1 MFMFRDRR
9 RVQGHWS
16 TSSGAPS
23 TVAYPT
29 FRAMRAFVLVVLLF
43 RGVALYAQ
51 DIEPRQYAN
60 APIGVNFLIAGPAI
74 TRLGLPTDPAIPLT
88 DAKLNTIGPV
98 LGFARVIRINGQSAK
113 ISVVAPYMWL
123 EGTARYNGEPVSR
136 QVGGLTDVKVRLAVN
151 LLGSP
156 ALGLKEFM
164 EYKQNFVVGASM
176 TVTAPAGQYDPERLV
191 NIGANRWGFKGEVGA
206 SKAVGKWLIELSTT
220 AEVFTDNT
228 AFYGGKTREQ
238 DPVFAGKAHFI
249 RTFARGMWASVDATY
264 YTGGATTING
274 VFRNDLQQNWR
285 TGFTFVAPVAKRHSL
300 KLNAST
306 GVYARTGN
314 NFDLLAVTWQYRWGA
329 GL

>member
-1 MFMFRDRR
+1 MNKP
-9 RVQGHWS
+9 GHS
-16 TSSGAPS
+16 
-23 TVAYPT
+23 
-29 FRAMRAFVLVVLLF
+29 RLVLLL
-43 RGVALYAQ
+43 ALLVPATDVRSQ

-88 DAKLNTIGPV
+88 DTRLNTYGPV
-98 LGFARVIRINGQSAK
+98 LGYARVIRIGGQSAK
-113 ISVVAPYMWL
+113 ISVVAPYMYL
-123 EGTARYNGEPVSR
+123 DGTARFDGEPVSR
-136 QVGGLTDVKVRLAVN
+136 QVGGLTDAKVRLAVN

-156 ALGLKEFM
+156 AVDLKEFM
-164 EYKQNFVVGASM
+164 EYKQDFVLGASM
-176 TVTAPAGQYDPERLV
+176 TVTTPTGQYDPDRLV

-206 SKAVGKWLIELSTT
+206 SKAVGKWLIELSGT
-220 AEVFTDNT
+220 AEIFTDNT
-228 AFYGGKTREQ
+228 AFFGGKTREQ

-249 RTFARGMWASVDATY
+249 RTFPKGMWASVDATY
-264 YTGGATTING
+264 YAGGATTING

-300 KLNAST
+300 KLNASS

-314 NFDLLAVTWQYRWGA
+314 NFDLMAITWQYRWGA